1 VHAYFSQECYLLHL
15 GDAACT
21 RESGS
26 LLLLLLLLLLL
37 PLLLLLLVCVCLC
50 RTPVALAVGACTP

>member
-26 LLLLLLLLLLL
+26 LLLLLPLLLLL
-37 PLLLLLLVCVCLC
+37 LLLLLLVCVCLC